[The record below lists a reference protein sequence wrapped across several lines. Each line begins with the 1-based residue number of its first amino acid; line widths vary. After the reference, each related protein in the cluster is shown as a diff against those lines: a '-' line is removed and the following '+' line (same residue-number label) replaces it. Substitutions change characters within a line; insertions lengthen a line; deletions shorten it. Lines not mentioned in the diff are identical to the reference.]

1 MKRLLIISLL
11 LITSCYKNQI
21 DKLELNPGNFHDEYF
36 YVSNVSY
43 DMTCSVQKDSAEIN
57 FLKKTYIKRGIYR
70 YTISGTTYYVEKDTT
85 IALQENYKY
94 NAMGFKVMLYE
105 KNKIKRDSYDFK
117 FSPNMRMRWSA
128 FDEILE
134 NSLQR

>member
-134 NSLQR
+134 NSLQ